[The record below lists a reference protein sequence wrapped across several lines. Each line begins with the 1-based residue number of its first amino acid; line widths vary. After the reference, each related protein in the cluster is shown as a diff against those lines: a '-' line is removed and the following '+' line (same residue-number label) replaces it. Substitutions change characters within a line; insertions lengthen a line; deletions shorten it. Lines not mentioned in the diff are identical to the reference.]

1 MPSAV
6 IEGGRG
12 PTAPV
17 ATLFITGD
25 SHVGALRKGHDLLA
39 GAGRLPA
46 SPAVVFRPMG
56 TSTLM
61 RKEFFVD
68 RSDHLEITVPRFREQ
83 VTVLPA
89 PEFATGETV
98 YCIAGPLNFHSLL
111 SRKWWVHNWATGMP
125 PRRGAPVT
133 RGLLRHSLLAME
145 FHELAMVRRLR
156 ELGQRVRVIEAPAPF
171 RHHPAL
177 AHTPAASLM
186 ALLRACREILAE
198 ELERM
203 GIEIVAVPA
212 ECLDE
217 EGFMRSGLRH
227 ARPDDGNHGNEE
239 FGAIMLRQCIDA
251 THNSR

>member
-133 RGLLRHSLLAME
+133 RGLLRHSLLARE
-145 FHELAMVRRLR
+145 FHELTMVRRLR
-156 ELGQRVRVIEAPAPF
+156 ELGQRVCVIEAPALF